1 MKVLKTRMALAV
13 AACMLSA
20 SALAE
25 SASGVPTC
33 KDVVDA
39 KNVAA
44 MEPEIA
50 EFRHV
55 AFDSAAKH
63 QADLLF
69 RGLKDQGVQS
79 PLPAVLDQYETRFV
93 PVRDGSERLW
103 AQLVASN
110 GGTKKAFQKLCSE
123 SGSDLITFYGNLY
136 DVALRKFDE
145 MKSTAR

>member
-1 MKVLKTRMALAV
+1 MKVLKTRMVLALA
-13 AACMLSA
+13 ACLISA
-20 SALAE
+20 SAMAE

-33 KDVVDA
+33 KDVIDA
-39 KNVAA
+39 KNISA

-63 QADLLF
+63 QADVLF
-69 RGLKDQGVQS
+69 RGLKDKGVQS
-79 PLPAVLDQYETRFV
+79 ALPVVLDQYETRFV

-103 AQLVASN
+103 TQLVESN
-110 GGTKKAFQKLCSE
+110 GGTKKTFQKLCSE
-123 SGSDLITFYGNLY
+123 SGSDLITFYSGLY

-145 MKSTAR
+145 MKGTGR